1 MPRYSEARKEAVLR
15 RMMPPENLPLA
26 HVAKETG
33 ISEQTLYNWRKQAK
47 LRGLAVPGNGQTPE
61 NWSSADKFAVVLES
75 SRLNEAE
82 LSEYCRKKGLM
93 PEQVA
98 RWRRACEQANA
109 SAENQERETA
119 TLRREDKKRMQAL
132 EKELKRKEKALAETA
147 ALLVL
152 SKKYQAFLS
161 KEDEDA

>member
-1 MPRYSEARKEAVLR
+1 MPRYSEARKEAILR
-15 RMMPPENLPLA
+15 RMMAPENLPLSR
-26 HVAKETG
+26 VAKEAG
-33 ISEQTLYNWRKQAK
+33 VSEQTLYNWRKQAK
-47 LRGLAVPGNGQTPE
+47 ARGLAVPGNGQIPE
-61 NWSSADKFAVVLES
+61 NWSSTDKFAVVLET

-98 RWRRACEQANA
+98 RWRKACEQANA
-109 SAENQERETA
+109 RAESQEKEA
-119 TLRREDKKRMQAL
+119 AANRREDKTRVKDL
-132 EKELKRKEKALAETA
+132 ERELKRKDKALAETA

-152 SKKYQAFLS
+152 SKKYQAFLN

>member
-26 HVAKETG
+26 KVAKETG

-61 NWSSADKFAVVLES
+61 NWSSADKFAVVLET

-93 PEQVA
+93 PEQVV
-98 RWRRACEQANA
+98 RWRRACEEANA
-109 SAENQERETA
+109 GVESQEREA
-119 TLRREDKKRMQAL
+119 AANRREDKKRVKDL
-132 EKELKRKEKALAETA
+132 ERELKRKEKALAETA

-152 SKKYQAFLS
+152 SKKYQAFLN

>member
-1 MPRYSEARKEAVLR
+1 MTRYSEARKEAVLR

-26 HVAKETG
+26 RVAKEAG
-33 ISEQTLYNWRKQAK
+33 VSEQTLYNWRKQAK
-47 LRGLAVPGNGQTPE
+47 ARGLAVPGNGQTPE
-61 NWSSADKFAVVLES
+61 NWSSVDKFAVVLET

-98 RWRRACEQANA
+98 RWRKACEQANA
-109 SAENQERETA
+109 RAESQEKEA
-119 TLRREDKKRMQAL
+119 AANRREDKTRVKDL
-132 EKELKRKEKALAETA
+132 ERELKRKDKALAETA

-152 SKKYQAFLS
+152 SKKYQAFLN